1 MCRAQLLCKGCLLCL
16 NPLLVTVE
24 VAEIKTAGLALGNM
38 VVVALGDR
46 GVGGL
51 ISTWPLYAIL
61 A

>member
-1 MCRAQLLCKGCLLCL
+1 
-16 NPLLVTVE
+16 LVTVE